1 MDPDRLGAELVR
13 TLRGRRSQPA
23 LSRRLGYASNA
34 VYGWESGRRAPT
46 ARTFFRLAAISGVD
60 VNGALQRFSVAVDP
74 NAFQRR
80 AGLASWLR
88 ALGGDRSNSELARAV
103 HADRT
108 TVARWLD
115 GRTEPKLPELLRY
128 VQANTQRL
136 LEFLACFVDPASL
149 PSARAAYA
157 DLVAQRRLAYELPDS
172 HAVLRA
178 LELDAYRALASH
190 EPGFIARRIGISLVA
205 EAQCLRA
212 LVAAKQ
218 IKRVR
223 GRYVVQH
230 VLTVD
235 TRSDEAQNRRLKQH
249 WASVGLERLSAGDA
263 PQEALFSYN
272 LFPVSNADF
281 ERIRRLHIDYYE
293 RVREIVSESRR
304 ADRVVLM
311 NIQLLPLERAT
322 LPP

>member
-1 MDPDRLGAELVR
+1 MDHDRLAAELVR
-13 TLRGRRSQPA
+13 ALRGRRSQPA

-34 VYGWESGRRAPT
+34 VYGWESGRRAPS
-46 ARTFFRLAAISGVD
+46 AHTFFRLAARSGVD
-60 VNGALQRFSVAVDP
+60 IIEALRGFSVDTDP
-74 NAFQRR
+74 SALEQR

-108 TVARWLD
+108 TVTRWLD

-128 VQANTQRL
+128 VHATTQRL

-149 PSARAAYA
+149 ASARAAYA

-178 LELDAYRALASH
+178 LELDAYGALPRH
-190 EPGFIARRIGISLVA
+190 EPGFIARRIGISLEA
-205 EAQCLRA
+205 EAQCLKA

-218 IKRVR
+218 VKRVR
-223 GRYVVQH
+223 GRYLIQH

-235 TRSDEAQNRRLKQH
+235 TRPDEAQNRRLKQH
-249 WASVGLERLSAGDA
+249 WASVGLDRLRAGDA
-263 PQEALFSYN
+263 SPDALFSYN
-272 LFPVSNADF
+272 LFPVSESDF

-293 RVREIVSESRR
+293 RVREIVAESKR
-304 ADRVVLM
+304 ADRVVLV
-311 NIQLLPLERAT
+311 NVQLVPLQRA
-322 LPP
+322 